1 MFDQGPND
9 PRPRASTEENL
20 KIKHMW
26 DDPMMVQS
34 PRDVIFPCSWSVHM
48 YIHVPP
54 TGHLY
59 AWCQYLYRQL

>member
-1 MFDQGPND
+1 MTHVHVQ
-9 PRPRASTEENL
+9 AL
-20 KIKHMW
+20 MKKIKHMW

-34 PRDVIFPCSWSVHM
+34 PRDVVFPCSWSVHM

-59 AWCQYLYRQL
+59 T